1 MINIK
6 IPIHLYS
13 VNKEYLNS
21 IANEY
26 RDDISALWI
35 EITDEKDIER
45 IKEIQSYPF
54 IEIVPVIKNPSLIR
68 DVTKISIAGIAI
80 NQAYTE
86 NLFSFKDLIIK
97 KNLNIYLYRNELD
110 QDDGTSCDVTS
121 CDVSSC
127 EVPLMDEISR
137 MIDEISSSV
146 LKLKSKGIKNIFLHI
161 YHPNPVIHFNINKL
175 LKGHLQASHVI
186 SLTPIRKKEK
196 NIVVNSLS
204 LGSLFYERIGDLLLI
219 RLLNEWQYK
228 GKNLDET
235 IELVKNILGSL
246 KLFPQGYTIISC
258 PVCGRCQM
266 DLLPIAEKIDRRLKK
281 LAAKYK
287 QENKR
292 LEDAGGIV
300 VAVMGC
306 NVNGPGEAQ
315 DADIGIAGG
324 RNKTGTIFKNG
335 KAIKTVAEDEIVN
348 EMLLGIKDIIDKR
361 FEQKTAAS

>member
-1 MINIK
+1 MISRK

-26 RDDISALWI
+26 REDISSLWI
-35 EITDEKDIER
+35 EIIDEKDIER
-45 IKEIQSYPF
+45 IEEIQF
-54 IEIVPVIKNPSLIR
+54 IDIVPVIKNPSLIG
-68 DVTKISIAGIAI
+68 DVIKTSIPGIAI

-97 KNLNIYLYRNELD
+97 KNLSIYLYQNELD
-110 QDDGTSCDVTS
+110 KDVVLS
-121 CDVSSC
+121 
-127 EVPLMDEISR
+127 MDEISG

-146 LKLKSKGIKNIFLHI
+146 LKLKNRGIKNIYINI

-175 LKGHLQASHVI
+175 LKGRLQASHVI
-186 SLTPIRKKEK
+186 SLTPVKNKEK

-204 LGSLFYERIGDLLLI
+204 LGSLFYEGIGDLLLI
-219 RLLNEWQYK
+219 RLLNEWQYT
-228 GKNLDET
+228 GKNIDET
-235 IELVKNILGSL
+235 IELAKNILGSL

-258 PVCGRCQM
+258 PVCGRCRM
-266 DLLPIAEKIDRRLKK
+266 DLLPVAEKIDRGLKR

-287 QENKR
+287 QERRR

-335 KAIKTVAEDEIVN
+335 KAVKTVAEDEIVD
-348 EMLLGIKDIIDKR
+348 EMLIGIKEIIDRR
-361 FEQKTAAS
+361 FERINLHQARTF